1 SDGPDRIG
9 FFPPRLTPPWEVSY
23 WWAMWIDW
31 HRNVAVTM
39 DEMLCVDL
47 QDEQANVNVFHDDSA
62 YPESG

>member
-1 SDGPDRIG
+1 
-9 FFPPRLTPPWEVSY
+9 
-23 WWAMWIDW
+23 MWIDW

-62 YPESG
+62 YPKSG